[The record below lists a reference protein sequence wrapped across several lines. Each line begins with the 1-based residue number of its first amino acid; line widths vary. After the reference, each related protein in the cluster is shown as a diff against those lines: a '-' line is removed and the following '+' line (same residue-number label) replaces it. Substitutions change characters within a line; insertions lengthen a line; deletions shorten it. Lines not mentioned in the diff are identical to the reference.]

1 MIGKRARSIILE
13 IIKKGEVKIQD
24 LSGKYHVSERTI
36 RSDLEE
42 IDYFFEET

>member
-24 LSGKYHVSERTI
+24 LSGKYRVSERTI
-36 RSDLEE
+36 RSERDDADLPP
-42 IDYFFEET
+42 D